1 MQAYKS
7 NIDGECWK
15 YMKNREEDEEK
26 TQKFTANASLSA
38 EAI

>member
-1 MQAYKS
+1 MVNVEQ
-7 NIDGECWK
+7 

>member
-1 MQAYKS
+1 MVNVEQ
-7 NIDGECWK
+7 
-15 YMKNREEDEEK
+15 YMKNREKDEEK